1 MRNIKLTIQYD
12 GTNYHGWQIQP
23 IQGSEFGVRSLKHKE
38 QKKNVITVQG
48 ILQETIKEI
57 TGEDTK
63 VIGAGRTDAGV
74 HAIEQ
79 VASFK
84 TSTGLPPD
92 IIKRALNAILPDDI
106 RIIGVHDA
114 ESTFHPRY
122 DAKSKIYFYVIS
134 TDRTISPFLNRY
146 IWKIPYKLNLDEMD
160 VAIKFLKGKHDF
172 AAFRASGCGA
182 KSTVRTIFNI
192 SLEVLNV
199 INFMTAGL
207 NGNFLKI
214 RIEADAFLRHMA
226 RNIVGTIIEVGKG
239 KISKED
245 IKKILAS
252 KDRRFAGPAAPTK
265 GLFLEKIN
273 YCSSFFIF
281 SINSLFS

>member
-1 MRNIKLTIQYD
+1 MRNIKLAIQYD
-12 GTNYHGWQIQP
+12 GTNYHGWQIQ
-23 IQGSEFGVRSLKHKE
+23 RSA
-38 QKKNVITVQG
+38 VTIQG
-48 ILQETIKEI
+48 ILQETIKKI

-79 VASFK
+79 IASFK
-84 TSTGLPPD
+84 SSTELPPD
-92 IIKRALNAILPDDI
+92 IIKSALNAILPDDI
-106 RIIGVHDA
+106 RIIDVCNT

-134 TDRTISPFLNRY
+134 TDRIISPFLSRY
-146 IWKIPYKLNLDEMD
+146 IWKIPYKLNFYEMNR
-160 VAIKFLKGKHDF
+160 ALKLLKGSHDF

-182 KSTVRTIFNI
+182 KSTVRTILNI
-192 SLEVLNV
+192 SLESLNV

-239 KISKED
+239 KISEED

-252 KDRRFAGPAAPTK
+252 KDRRFAGPAASAR

-273 YCSSFFIF
+273 F
-281 SINSLFS
+281 